1 MEASVEYLGHKVDA
15 DGLHPTKEK
24 VASILVSNKP
34 NNVEEL
40 CIFLG
45 LVNYYGK
52 FMPNLSNKLAPVYF
66 LLGNN
71 VQWKWTSEYE
81 KAFQD
86 CKKCLT
92 SDSLLVHYDV
102 KKPLHL
108 ACDVSPYGVG
118 CVISHTMPNVDE

>member
-45 LVNYYGK
+45 LVNYYDK
-52 FMPNLSNKLAPVYF
+52 CMPNLSTKLALVYF
-66 LLGNN
+66 LLGKN
-71 VQWKWTSEYE
+71 V
-81 KAFQD
+81 
-86 CKKCLT
+86 
-92 SDSLLVHYDV
+92 
-102 KKPLHL
+102 
-108 ACDVSPYGVG
+108 
-118 CVISHTMPNVDE
+118 